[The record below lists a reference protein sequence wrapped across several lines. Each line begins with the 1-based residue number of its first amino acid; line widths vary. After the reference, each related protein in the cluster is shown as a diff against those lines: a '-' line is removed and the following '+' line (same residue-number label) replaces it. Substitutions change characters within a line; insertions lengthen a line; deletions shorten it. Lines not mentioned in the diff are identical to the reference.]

1 MAQIIGISISLFCA
15 LLIGATY
22 IVYPTIRY
30 IRLDKQK
37 NLKKNKAYVPKVAV
51 LFAAYNEC
59 DVIEHKI
66 KSILK
71 SSYPQEK
78 IQIWIGS
85 DQSNDGTDE
94 IVKELQKVNPK
105 IHLYRAEERTGKSGI
120 MNILVEMAD
129 AEIIIAT
136 DANILFTPTSVE
148 ELVHSFTEDKVGAVA
163 GSLHYH
169 GEYANHTAIAE
180 NEYLQMENVIR
191 LSESQHFGF
200 CLGMEG
206 GLYAIRKNLWSVIP
220 AATFMEDFFQTM
232 KIVEKQYQIVFNPEA
247 IGLEEVSTSLEEEY
261 KRKIRIALGN
271 FQNLKRFQSVL
282 IKNFWPVGYAF
293 LFHKVLRWFTPHIL
307 IVLILSLIL
316 NPLTTLLGIGLLV
329 FCLLQFLLV
338 KWKIHGRVAYFCA
351 MNLAMLM
358 GHIRYLKG
366 VNSSVWQPT
375 KRNQ

>member
-15 LLIGATY
+15 LLICATY
-22 IVYPTIRY
+22 IVYPSIRY

-37 NLKKNKAYVPKVAV
+37 NLKKNKAFVPKVAI

-94 IVKELQKVNPK
+94 IVKELQKENPN

-136 DANILFTPTSVE
+136 DANILFTPTTVE

-163 GSLHYH
+163 GSLHYQ

-293 LFHKVLRWFTPHIL
+293 LFIKFYA
-307 IVLILSLIL
+307 
-316 NPLTTLLGIGLLV
+316 GLLLT
-329 FCLLQFLLV
+329 F
-338 KWKIHGRVAYFCA
+338 
-351 MNLAMLM
+351 
-358 GHIRYLKG
+358 
-366 VNSSVWQPT
+366 
-375 KRNQ
+375 